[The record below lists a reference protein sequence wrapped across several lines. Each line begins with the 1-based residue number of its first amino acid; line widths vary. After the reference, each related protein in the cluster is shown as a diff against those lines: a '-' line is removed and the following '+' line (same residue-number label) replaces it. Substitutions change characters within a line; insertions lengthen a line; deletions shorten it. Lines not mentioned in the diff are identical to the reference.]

1 MNVNF
6 EQFIVDPAGDEPEEW
21 PTKRVSN
28 GDTSTWGQVIERT
41 EERKGHIEALAPVPG
56 GLLAIIR
63 YEIEQ
68 ANKASQQGPDS
79 RVTYLDG

>member
-63 YEIEQ
+63 YETKQ
-68 ANKASQQGPDS
+68 ANKASQPGPKTK
-79 RVTYLDG
+79 VTFQDG

>member
-41 EERKGHIEALAPVPG
+41 EERKGHIEALAPGPWW
-56 GLLAIIR
+56 LARDHSIR
-63 YEIEQ
+63 
-68 ANKASQQGPDS
+68 NKASE
-79 RVTYLDG
+79 